1 MSSGSHQHRGQC
13 FWRELLRSSLN
24 DFRSLLAEDSTL
36 SALELQSSGLV
47 QARLQLLSLAGLG
60 DYLQVLKE
68 FIMLS

>member
-24 DFRSLLAEDSTL
+24 DFRGGQDSTL
-36 SALELQSSGLV
+36 SAFQLLSSVLV
-47 QARLQLLSLAGLG
+47 QARLQLLSLAGLD